1 MEFFR
6 DTNIDFLG
14 KKWYF
19 LIFSLI
25 FSVAGVLSMAFWHGI
40 PLGVDFRGGTLVY
53 VKYAHTPDP
62 SAIHTEIERAG
73 LKNARV
79 QRYGQPGNNEV
90 LIALDIQET
99 SEQALDKGKTQII
112 QALESHAAA
121 GQAGPQ
127 QLQFVDRREL
137 SFGEGPASP
146 RIGRRGQPALHR
158 DSSGIVDYRDKT
170 KSGVLGS
177 IDELKSV
184 ADPAVVASLQESF
197 FVSDFGIRNVE
208 IVGPQVG
215 QQLRKQAILATL
227 YSLGGMLIYLGFR
240 FEWIYGVAA
249 VLTVFHDTLIT
260 VGAFSLLN
268 WEISLT
274 VIAAILTLIGYSNN
288 DTIVVFDRI
297 RENIKLLRREKLADI
312 VNKSIN
318 QTLSRT
324 ILTAGLTFL
333 TVLALFLFGGEVLH
347 GFSFALVIGILIG
360 TYSSIAIAAPILVAY
375 QDWRGGGARSRLPCH
390 CGRAAARRSRRKKL
404 RSESGPSGVKSLTC
418 PQRQEF
424 AEGSSERAGAKRM
437 RSVSKFS

>member
-1 MEFFR
+1 MNLELFR

-19 LIFSLI
+19 LAFSLV
-25 FSVAGVLSMAFWHGI
+25 FSLAGLFSMLFWHGI

-62 SAIHTEIERAG
+62 AAIHAELTRAG

-79 QRYGQPGNNEV
+79 QAYGPAANNEV
-90 LIALDIQET
+90 LVALDIQET
-99 SEQALDKGKTQII
+99 NESALDKGKTQII
-112 QALESHAAA
+112 QALQSNAPA
-121 GQAGPQ
+121 GKPDLNNASSLTILGYLLEKDPLNAGLDAQPRYGAVTQA
-127 QLQFVDRREL
+127 
-137 SFGEGPASP
+137 
-146 RIGRRGQPALHR
+146 
-158 DSSGIVDYRDKT
+158 IVGYRDKQ
-170 KSGVLGS
+170 KGGVLGS
-177 IDELKSV
+177 VDEL
-184 ADPAVVASLQESF
+184 AAATDPAVVASLKDGYS
-197 FVSDFGIRNVE
+197 VSDFGVRNVE

-215 QQLRKQAILATL
+215 KQLQNQAFLATG
-227 YSLGGMLIYLGFR
+227 YSLLGMLVYLGFR
-240 FEWIYGVAA
+240 FELIYGVAA

-297 RENIKLLRREKLADI
+297 RENIKLLRREPLANI

-333 TVLALFLFGGEVLH
+333 TVLALFLFGGEVLR
-347 GFSFALVIGILIG
+347 GFSFALVVGILIG

-375 QDWRGGGARSRLPCH
+375 QDWRQERGKRPVAMPANRPGSRQN
-390 CGRAAARRSRRKKL
+390 
-404 RSESGPSGVKSLTC
+404 GPKEKVK
-418 PQRQEF
+418 
-424 AEGSSERAGAKRM
+424 A
-437 RSVSKFS
+437 

>member
-6 DTNIDFLG
+6 NTNIDFLG

-19 LIFSLI
+19 LAFSLI
-25 FSVAGVLSMAFWHGI
+25 FSVAGVCSMLFWHHI

-53 VKYAHTPDP
+53 VKYSHKPDP
-62 SAIHTEIERAG
+62 GTIHDELDRAG

-79 QRYGQPGNNEV
+79 QPYDKPGMNEV
-90 LIALDIQET
+90 LIRLDIQET
-99 SEQALDKGKTQII
+99 SEQSLDRGKNQII
-112 QALESHAAA
+112 QALASNA
-121 GQAGPQ
+121 QAGKQDLNNSSALTITNYLLEKDP
-127 QLQFVDRREL
+127 LHLGAE
-137 SFGEGPASP
+137 ANP
-146 RIGRRGQPALHR
+146 RYTAMVQN
-158 DSSGIVDYRDKT
+158 IVNFRDKERG
-170 KSGVLGS
+170 GVVGS
-177 IDELKSV
+177 MDDLKGV
-184 ADPAVVASLQESF
+184 ADPAVINSLQDSF
-197 FVSDFGIRNVE
+197 FLSDYGVRNVE

-215 QQLRKQAILATL
+215 AQLRKQAFLATL
-227 YSLGGMLIYLGFR
+227 YSLAGMLVYLGFR

-274 VIAAILTLIGYSNN
+274 VIAAILTPIGYSNN

-297 RENIKLLRREKLADI
+297 RENIKLLRRDKLSDI

-333 TVLALFLFGGEVLH
+333 TVLALFLFGGEVLK

-375 QDWRGGGARSRLPCH
+375 QDWRAGRDKPMIAMPARAGNGQARS
-390 CGRAAARRSRRKKL
+390 KEK
-404 RSESGPSGVKSLTC
+404 VK
-418 PQRQEF
+418 
-424 AEGSSERAGAKRM
+424 A
-437 RSVSKFS
+437 